1 MGISDGSGELLSLAA
16 QMDVDISTAIAA
28 VLNDLILVIYLSSIL
43 HFFENQTLELQSA
56 LPGSCRDED
65 QLRFEFRRIKSSIL
79 YCFPVYCRETRDI
92 SDVPA

>member
-43 HFFENQTLELQSA
+43 HFFENQTAELQNV

-65 QLRFEFRRIKSSIL
+65 PLRFEFRRIKSSIL
-79 YCFPVYCRETRDI
+79 NCFPVHRRETRDI
-92 SDVPA
+92 LDVPA